1 MRKTMGALLA
11 GVLLLGSGALLRSG
25 EGEDGRAIV
34 AKAIKAAGGADNLA
48 KHKSATFKGKGTYYG
63 MGKGSRYSG
72 NYAFQW
78 PDKFRLEIED
88 VFITVLDGD
97 KGWIKKDGETKE
109 MTKEQLSLEQHQ
121 QKAGWITTLLPLSDK
136 AFQVKAIGEAK
147 VDKQD
152 ALEVK
157 VTRKD
162 FPDVSLY
169 FDKNSGLLIKSSF
182 RTKSPE
188 QEFKEVTQDNYYSN
202 FRVVDGAKLP
212 SKMVIKRDDKLFVEE
227 EVSDY
232 KAGKVNAKVFAKP

>member
-1 MRKTMGALLA
+1 MRKLLCTSVA
-11 GVLLLGSGALLRSG
+11 IVFVLAAMAPSRA
-25 EGEDGRAIV
+25 DDAADARAIID
-34 AKAIKAAGGADNLA
+34 KAIKASGGEAKLA
-48 KHKSATFKGKGTYYG
+48 KFKGQTFNEKGTYYG
-63 MGKGSRYSG
+63 MGKGLPYSG

-121 QKAGWITTLLPLSDK
+121 QKAGWIATLLPLSDK